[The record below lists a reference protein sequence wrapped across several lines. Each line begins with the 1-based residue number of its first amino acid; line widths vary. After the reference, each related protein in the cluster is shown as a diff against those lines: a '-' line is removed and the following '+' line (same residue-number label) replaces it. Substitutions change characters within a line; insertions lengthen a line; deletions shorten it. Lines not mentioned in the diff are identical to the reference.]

1 MNFENFRNA
10 VSAQIL
16 RMETDG
22 NLLLVTDINKDALYT
37 TYLASFPKGTNPIYR
52 ERTEHDCNCCKG
64 FIRKVGNVV
73 ARIDGKLESIWDINP
88 DGVDGGYVVVAKAL
102 ADAVKAHAV
111 TNVLRLEDHN
121 VGTLSNFDLD
131 TQEQYEHF
139 HHVMPKPY
147 VVTGTNH
154 PLNLVTNHFTALKNS
169 LSAETSSIELVIELA
184 STGSLYRGEEKIGML
199 TKWLHLIQEFSS
211 VVPEVLDAWLL
222 EKAFEQGEYANFRGS
237 AIGSLVDNISKGEDI
252 NTAVAKYEKMVAPEN
267 YKRSSAPV
275 TQAMIANAMG
285 TVTELGIE
293 SALTRRF
300 ATADD
305 LTINNVLFADNSV
318 KPSMG
323 VFDTI
328 KPTASNTVPNLDKLE
343 EVSIE
348 TFLSQILPKAD
359 KLEVMVS
366 NNQVNKFVSLVAPV
380 ESEAPNILSWGNN
393 FSWSYNGD
401 VTDSLM
407 RERVKA
413 AGGKVD
419 GDLRFSI
426 QWNEDFNDNSVD
438 LDAHCRTPDSH
449 IYFSNTRDAH
459 DGRLDVDIQ
468 RPSGRVAV
476 ENITWPDHKNLP
488 DGNYQFY
495 VNNYSGSC
503 TDGFTAEIEFMGDIH
518 TYSYPKSIK
527 QNANVKVADVTIID
541 GKANFKHHI
550 DAESSSLDVWGVS
563 TNTFVPVET
572 VLNSPNHWDGEE
584 TGLKHVFFMLKG
596 CVNPDPVRGLYNEF
610 LSNDLH
616 KHRKV
621 FELLGGKLRAPH
633 SEQQLSGVG
642 FSSGKADSLIC
653 KVTGAY
659 SRTIKINF

>member
-16 RMETDG
+16 RMETES

-37 TYLASFPKGTNPIYR
+37 TYLASFPEGTNPLYR
-52 ERTEHDCNCCKG
+52 EKTEHDCNCCKG
-64 FIRKVGNVV
+64 FIHKVGNVV

-88 DGVDGGYVVVAKAL
+88 DGVDEGYVVVARAL

-111 TNVLRLEDHN
+111 TNVLRLEHHS

-139 HHVMPKPY
+139 HHVMPKTY

-154 PLNLVTNHFTALKNS
+154 PLNLVTNHYTALKNS
-169 LSAETSSIELVIELA
+169 LEIDSGAIELVLELA
-184 STGSLYRGEEKIGML
+184 STDSLYRGEEKIGML
-199 TKWLHLIQEFSS
+199 TKWLHFIKER
-211 VVPEVLDAWLL
+211 ETIAIDAADAWLF
-222 EKAFEQGEYANFRGS
+222 EKAFELGEYANFRGS
-237 AIGSLVDNISKGEDI
+237 AIGSLVDSISKGEDI

-275 TQAMIANAMG
+275 TQKMIDNAMG

-305 LTINNVLFADNSV
+305 LTINNVLFADSSV

-323 VFDTI
+323 VFDAI
-328 KPTASNTVPNLDKLE
+328 KPTANNTVPNLDKLE

-348 TFLSQILPKAD
+348 TFLSKILPKAD
-359 KLEVMVS
+359 ALEVMVS

-380 ESEAPNILSWGNN
+380 DSEAPNILGWGNN

-407 RERVKA
+407 RDRVKA

-438 LDAHCRTPDSH
+438 LDAHCKTPNSH
-449 IYFSNTRDAH
+449 IYYNNSRDNNG
-459 DGRLDVDIQ
+459 GRLDVDIQ
-468 RPSGRVAV
+468 SPSGRVAV
-476 ENITWPDHKNLP
+476 ENITWPNHRSLA
-488 DGNYQFY
+488 DGTYAFY

-503 TDGFTAEIEFMGDIH
+503 TDGFTAEIEFMGDVH
-518 TYSYPKSIK
+518 TYSYANPIK
-527 QNANVKVADVTIID
+527 QSANVKVADVTIID
-541 GKANFKHHI
+541 GKATFKHHI
-550 DAESSSLDVWGVS
+550 DASSSSLDVWGVS
-563 TNTFVPVET
+563 TNTFVPVKT
-572 VLNSPNHWDGEE
+572 VLNSPNHWDGEK
-584 TGLKHVFFMLKG
+584 TGLKHVFFMLQD

-642 FSSGKADSLIC
+642 FSSGKVDSLIC